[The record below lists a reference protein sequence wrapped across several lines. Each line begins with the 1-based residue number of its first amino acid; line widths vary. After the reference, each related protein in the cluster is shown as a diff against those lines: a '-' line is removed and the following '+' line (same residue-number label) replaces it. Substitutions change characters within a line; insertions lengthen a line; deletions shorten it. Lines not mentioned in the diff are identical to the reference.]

1 MCHVNSQIS
10 GLGNGAAV
18 SCRLA
23 ICGKMVSSWGEIALL
38 VISYHLCIRN
48 GWLRP
53 VAGADLLCEKS
64 TTDSWWLM
72 LIRYEIKDTA
82 GWLADK
88 PTEQSKNRV
97 NFSSISAEI

>member
-1 MCHVNSQIS
+1 MIRESSQFSNIR
-10 GLGNGAAV
+10 LGQR
-18 SCRLA
+18 SCCFL
-23 ICGKMVSSWGEIALL
+23 SFS
-38 VISYHLCIRN
+38 H
-48 GWLRP
+48 LRP
-53 VAGADLLCEKS
+53 VAGVDLLCEKN

-97 NFSSISAEI
+97 NFSSVSAEI